1 MKKHILT
8 LAIIVAGFVATAAPK
23 AKSANYK
30 VDGTASSINWLAK
43 KVTGQHGGT
52 IALTSGGLTMVD
64 DNITGGSFVID
75 MNSIKCTDLTGEWAD
90 KLIGHLRSDDF
101 FSIAKNP
108 TAQLNINKVTY
119 ESANKANI
127 EANLTIKGITNAI
140 TFPAAISKKGDI
152 IVAVSTIRIDRTKFD
167 IKYGSKSF
175 FESIGDKAIED
186 EFEITVNLVAKK

>member
-1 MKKHILT
+1 MRKQILT
-8 LAIIVAGFVATAAPK
+8 LSILLAGLVATAAPK
-23 AKSANYK
+23 AKSVNYK

-52 IALTSGGLTMVD
+52 IAMTSGALTVAN
-64 DNITGGSFVID
+64 DNITGGTFVID

-101 FSIAKNP
+101 FSVEKNP
-108 TAQLNINKVTY
+108 TAQLTITKVNY

-127 EANLTIKGITNAI
+127 DANLTIKGITKAI
-140 TFPAAISKKGDI
+140 SFPSAISKKGDVL
-152 IVAVSTIRIDRTKFD
+152 VAVSTIRIDRTKFD

>member
-1 MKKHILT
+1 MRKQILT
-8 LAIIVAGFVATAAPK
+8 LSILLAGLVATAAPK

-52 IALTSGGLTMVD
+52 IAMTSGVLTVAN

-101 FSIAKNP
+101 FSVEKNP
-108 TAQLNINKVTY
+108 TAQLTITKVNY

-127 EANLTIKGITNAI
+127 DANLTIKGITKAI
-140 TFPAAISKKGDI
+140 SFPSAISKKGDVL
-152 IVAVSTIRIDRTKFD
+152 VAVSTIRIDRTKFD

>member
-1 MKKHILT
+1 MRKQILT
-8 LAIIVAGFVATAAPK
+8 LSILLTGLVATAAPK

-52 IALTSGGLTMVD
+52 IAMTSGTLTVAN

-101 FSIAKNP
+101 FSVEKNP
-108 TAQLNINKVTY
+108 TAQLTITKVNY

-127 EANLTIKGITNAI
+127 DANLTIKGITKAI
-140 TFPAAISKKGDI
+140 SFPSAISKKGDVL
-152 IVAVSTIRIDRTKFD
+152 VAVSTIRVDRTKFD

>member
-1 MKKHILT
+1 MRKQILT
-8 LAIIVAGFVATAAPK
+8 LSILLVGLVATAAPK

-52 IALTSGGLTMVD
+52 IAMTSGTLTVAN

-101 FSIAKNP
+101 FSVEKNP
-108 TAQLNINKVTY
+108 TAQLTITKVNY

-127 EANLTIKGITNAI
+127 DANLTIKGITKAI
-140 TFPAAISKKGDI
+140 SFPSAISKKGDVL
-152 IVAVSTIRIDRTKFD
+152 VAVSTIRVDRTKFD

>member
-1 MKKHILT
+1 MRKQILT
-8 LAIIVAGFVATAAPK
+8 LSILLAGLVATAAPK

-52 IALTSGGLTMVD
+52 IAMTSGALTVAN

-101 FSIAKNP
+101 FSVEKNP
-108 TAQLNINKVTY
+108 TAQLTITKVNY

-127 EANLTIKGITNAI
+127 DANLTIKGITKAI
-140 TFPAAISKKGDI
+140 SFPSAISKKGDVL
-152 IVAVSTIRIDRTKFD
+152 VAVSTIRVDRTKFD

>member
-1 MKKHILT
+1 MRKQILT
-8 LAIIVAGFVATAAPK
+8 LSILLAGLVATAAPK

-52 IALTSGGLTMVD
+52 IAMTSGALTVAN

-101 FSIAKNP
+101 FSVEKNP
-108 TAQLNINKVTY
+108 TAQLTITKVNY

-127 EANLTIKGITNAI
+127 DANLTIKGITKAI
-140 TFPAAISKKGDI
+140 SFPSAISKKGDVL
-152 IVAVSTIRIDRTKFD
+152 VAVSTIRIDRTKFD

>member
-1 MKKHILT
+1 MRKQILT
-8 LAIIVAGFVATAAPK
+8 LSILLAGLVATAAPK
-23 AKSANYK
+23 AKSTNYK

-52 IALTSGGLTMVD
+52 IAMTSGTLTVAN

-75 MNSIKCTDLTGEWAD
+75 MNSIKCADLTGEWAD

-101 FSIAKNP
+101 FGVEKNP
-108 TAQLNINKVTY
+108 TAQLTITKVNY

-127 EANLTIKGITNAI
+127 DANLTIKGITKAI
-140 TFPAAISKKGDI
+140 SFPSAISKKGDVL
-152 IVAVSTIRIDRTKFD
+152 VAVSTIRVDRTKFD

>member
-1 MKKHILT
+1 MRKQILT
-8 LAIIVAGFVATAAPK
+8 LSILLAGLVATAAPK

-52 IALTSGGLTMVD
+52 IAMTSGTLTVAN

-101 FSIAKNP
+101 FSVEKNP
-108 TAQLNINKVTY
+108 TAQLTITKVNY

-127 EANLTIKGITNAI
+127 DANLTIKGITKAI
-140 TFPAAISKKGDI
+140 SFPSAISKKGDVL
-152 IVAVSTIRIDRTKFD
+152 VAVSTIRVDRTKFD